1 MATPPMLSSGF
12 LEWLRRQEYRVR
24 VELMHALEDNE
35 RGVLIHNWYLWA
47 RQEQLPPADPDWST
61 WLVCAGRGF
70 GKTRAGAEWVRQA
83 AILDPEARIALVAAS
98 LGEARAIM
106 VEGESGVLN
115 ICPPNYRPE
124 YEPSLKRL
132 TWPNGATAYLYSAAE
147 PESLRGPQ
155 HSHAWCDEIGK
166 WDQASDRALTAWD
179 NLQMGLRLGLHPK
192 TVATTTPR
200 PTALVRRLMAEA
212 ETGQV
217 HISTGSTYD
226 NVRHL
231 PARFVTTMKR
241 QYGKTALGRQEL
253 DGVMLEDIEGALWS
267 RSLIERCRDAD
278 NVMPLARVV
287 VGVDPPATDR
297 GDECGIVVCGVGEN
311 GVAQVLADCS
321 VAKPSPERWARAVAE
336 AAGAWQA
343 DRVVAEAN
351 QGGQMVGSV
360 LRAADLALP
369 LTLVHASRG
378 KVARAEPIAALYESG
393 RVRHAGLFAK
403 LEDQLCGLMTGGGYE
418 GPGRSPDR
426 ADALVWA
433 LSELML
439 GRRGRPRIRN
449 V

>member
-1 MATPPMLSSGF
+1 MSDTVSRPG
-12 LEWLRRQEYRVR
+12 
-24 VELMHALEDNE
+24 
-35 RGVLIHNWYLWA
+35 IWA
-47 RQEQLPPADPDWST
+47 RLTPVEREVFIHGLSEEERNAFHGDFRNHAHAGQLPRDDQWFV
-61 WLVCAGRGF
+61 WLIMAGRGF
-70 GKTRAGAEWVRQA
+70 GKTRAGAEWVRFVA
-83 AILDPEARIALVAAS
+83 EKNPEARIALVAAN
-98 LGEARAIM
+98 LGEGRAVM
-106 VEGESGVLN
+106 VEGESGLLACCAEAAGGAPVF
-115 ICPPNYRPE
+115 
-124 YEPSLKRL
+124 EPSLRRL
-132 TWPNGATAYLYSAAE
+132 SWPNGAQATLYSAAE
-147 PESLRGPQ
+147 PEGLRGPQ
-155 HSHAWCDEIGK
+155 HSHAWCDEIAK
-166 WDQASDRALTAWD
+166 WPASHDRAIRTWD
-179 NLQMGLRLGLHPK
+179 NLLMGMRLGDDPRI
-192 TVATTTPR
+192 TATTTPR
-200 PTALVRRLMAEA
+200 VVALIRRLLDPGR
-212 ETGQV
+212 TQGLTLTRGTT
-217 HISTGSTYD
+217 HD
-226 NVRHL
+226 NAANL
-231 PARFVTTMKR
+231 PAKFLVTMAAE
-241 QYGKTALGRQEL
+241 YGDTALGRQEL
-253 DGVMLEDIEGALWS
+253 GGELLEDVEGALWS
-267 RSLIERCRDAD
+267 RSLIERCRDTDSA
-278 NVMPLARVV
+278 VPMARVV
-287 VGVDPPATDR
+287 MGVDPPASER

-321 VAKPSPERWARAVAE
+321 LARPSPERWARAVAE
-336 AAGAWQA
+336 AANAWQA